1 MRISDWSSDVC
12 SSDLLRFRTKLIEY
26 RLAPAFGWFF
36 IIDIAVDPR
45 RKPGRAQLL
54 QPAVEPLSSFA
65 IIFIGRIAQREHGK
79 PHAIELGR
87 FAALDKFEKA
97 SGGLGRIRS
106 EEHTAGLQSLM
117 RNS

>member
-12 SSDLLRFRTKLIEY
+12 SSD
-26 RLAPAFGWFF
+26 P
-36 IIDIAVDPR
+36 PR

-54 QPAVEPLSSFA
+54 QPAVEPLSSCA

-97 SGGLGRIRS
+97 SGGLGRIALAISADDDEQILLLTKLPNLIVRHIGEICRDRKS
-106 EEHTAGLQSLM
+106 TRL
-117 RNS
+117 NSSH